1 MLREGLNCLKPTEW
15 FNRNS
20 ECGPG
25 GLYFCRKEDV
35 GHWLLLY
42 GDELGFI
49 SAVTLCHDST
59 VVSVGAKLKADRF
72 ILGPFH
78 PIESFLATETMFT
91 MAALRQD
98 GLGLQFV
105 PEAHRTLE
113 HCWAAVNQYGLALE
127 FVPAAIQTPE
137 LCWAAVQ
144 STSEAL
150 QYVRKRLRTPEL
162 CLAAVQK
169 DGWSFNSVPDTSK
182 TIETRGCSI
191 FGLVAPVC
199 SGKDSG
205 NMSCRG
211 TSGGVCAPVCSSGPT
226 NAPVHFVSLQ
236 YNKPPG
242 HFSTFQRPYKRPN
255 STESPYKHPQSTHL
269 MP

>member
-1 MLREGLNCLKPTEW
+1 MFSP
-15 FNRNS
+15 S
-20 ECGPG
+20 
-25 GLYFCRKEDV
+25 
-35 GHWLLLY
+35 
-42 GDELGFI
+42 
-49 SAVTLCHDST
+49 SSSSSSST

-137 LCWAAVQ
+137 LWWAAVQ

-205 NMSCRG
+205 NMS
-211 TSGGVCAPVCSSGPT
+211 
-226 NAPVHFVSLQ
+226 
-236 YNKPPG
+236 
-242 HFSTFQRPYKRPN
+242 
-255 STESPYKHPQSTHL
+255 
-269 MP
+269 